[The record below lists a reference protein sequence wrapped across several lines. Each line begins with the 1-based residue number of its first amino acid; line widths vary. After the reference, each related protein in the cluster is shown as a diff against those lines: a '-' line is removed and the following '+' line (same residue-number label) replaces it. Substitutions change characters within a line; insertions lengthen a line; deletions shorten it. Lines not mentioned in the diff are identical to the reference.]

1 MVRHDELGDL
11 QFALERM
18 RQKLNETTI
27 TKNYLNTV
35 LNSLSDA
42 VLVTSPNGIVKSCN
56 EATQRLLGYSEAD
69 LVGKPLVSFIDEAHR
84 ECVRPEHSAPEAR
97 ETVLRTA
104 SGQTI
109 PVSMASSAITTE
121 DPQFQGN
128 IYVARNITERK
139 RAERRIRYLARYDT
153 LTKMPNRMQFQ
164 HLLQQAIARARRNQ
178 RSLALLYLDLDR
190 FKEVND
196 TFGHAA
202 GDRTLEILSERLTR
216 NLSKDTVIGR
226 LAGDEFAMFIDD
238 LPVDIDNR
246 AAIGALARTL
256 LDEISRTFYVN
267 QQEVYLT
274 ASVGIAICPYDAEN
288 VIDLIRNADAA
299 MYHSKQN
306 GGNSCAF
313 YVPEMN
319 AAAVERLMLKS
330 KLRRALERDELVIL
344 YQSKV
349 DLRSGRVVGAEALL
363 RWRLPG
369 HGDISPSHFIPLA
382 EETSLILDIGEWVLN
397 RVCADY
403 REWQKMRA
411 RARPHR
417 HQPVAA
423 PTEAG
428 ELHRPLPQR
437 VPQARGLA
445 HLLRAGSHRN
455 HVDDRP
461 EAHHRL
467 LNELYAMGLNLA
479 IDDFGTGY
487 SSLSAL
493 QQFPIGTLKIDQSF
507 VRDVAVDSNDAAIVR
522 TIIDMG
528 KSLDLEVI
536 AEGVEASE
544 QLEFLRKHGCYYA
557 QGRLFGDAMEAG
569 KLLAI
574 LAGQVGG
581 AAYHA
586 RPVRAH
592 GAAADP
598 PLVVARPPMLSA
610 RDLTLRRGPEP
621 LFEQVNFTVFRGN
634 KVGITGA
641 NGAGKS
647 SLFAAIR
654 GELAADRGDIERP
667 PDLKI
672 AHVEQEIAASER
684 AAIEFVLDGDA
695 ELRAVLAAIAA
706 AERRD
711 AAVGARRSSMRR
723 SRPSTAIAP
732 RRAPPRSCMDS
743 DSRPRITSGQVAEFS
758 GGWRVRLAMAR
769 ALCSR
774 ADLLLLDE
782 PTNHLDLDAI
792 VWLEEWLTAFP
803 GTLLMISHDREF
815 LDAIIDRVLHIENRA
830 HPRLLRQLLAVRAK
844 ARRGTGAAARAAGA
858 ADAAHRRDHHLRES
872 LSRQR
877 HQVAPGA
884 EPLEDAASA
893 WSASCRRTST
903 ARSSSSS
910 RRR

>member
-1 MVRHDELGDL
+1 MARSLKTKYLLLALAVGAVLSLLVAGTAYYEHRVDAADVNQLTYATVKQKLEADLETRASSLSEITGSSLAPALGSGNRGAVASIAGRLLDERDIESVEVLDANGAVLFRGGDPAARQSGDWFVFESTIHSNLVSAPVHRVGSLRISVSRAEMRETLASIRKQLESQQGMQIKRMNGLLAGIVLPLLGLGLAGAWFIARQLAGPISALVKSADRIGQGDYTRPLAVVRHDELGDL

-56 EATQRLLGYSEAD
+56 EATQRLLGYREAD
-69 LVGKPLVSFIDEAHR
+69 LLDKPLISFVDEVHR
-84 ECVRPEHSAPEAR
+84 SAFDLTNSAPEAR

-109 PVSMASSAITTE
+109 PVSMASSSIASE

-178 RSLALLYLDLDR
+178 RALALLYLDLDR

-238 LPVDIDNR
+238 LPADVDYR
-246 AAIGALARTL
+246 TGIGTLARTL

-274 ASVGIAICPYDAEN
+274 ASVGVAICPNDAEN

-349 DLRSGRVVGAEALL
+349 DLRDGRVVGAEALL

-397 RVCADY
+397 RVCSDY
-403 REWQKMRA
+403 REWQKSVPEPGRIAINLSLRQLKQASFIARCRA
-411 RARPHR
+411 VFRKHE
-417 HQPVAA
+417 VS
-423 PTEAG
+423 PTCF
-428 ELHRPLPQR
+428 ELEVTETTLMTDPKRTI
-437 VPQARGLA
+437 G
-445 HLLRAGSHRN
+445 
-455 HVDDRP
+455 
-461 EAHHRL
+461 L
-467 LNELYAMGLNLA
+467 LNELYAMGLHLA

-569 KLLAI
+569 KLLGI
-574 LAGQVGG
+574 LSGQAGG

-586 RPVRAH
+586 ALCIPKGTRPVR
-592 GAAADP
+592 
-598 PLVVARPPMLSA
+598 
-610 RDLTLRRGPEP
+610 LT
-621 LFEQVNFTVFRGN
+621 
-634 KVGITGA
+634 
-641 NGAGKS
+641 S
-647 SLFAAIR
+647 
-654 GELAADRGDIERP
+654 
-667 PDLKI
+667 
-672 AHVEQEIAASER
+672 
-684 AAIEFVLDGDA
+684 
-695 ELRAVLAAIAA
+695 
-706 AERRD
+706 
-711 AAVGARRSSMRR
+711 
-723 SRPSTAIAP
+723 
-732 RRAPPRSCMDS
+732 
-743 DSRPRITSGQVAEFS
+743 
-758 GGWRVRLAMAR
+758 
-769 ALCSR
+769 
-774 ADLLLLDE
+774 
-782 PTNHLDLDAI
+782 
-792 VWLEEWLTAFP
+792 
-803 GTLLMISHDREF
+803 
-815 LDAIIDRVLHIENRA
+815 
-830 HPRLLRQLLAVRAK
+830 
-844 ARRGTGAAARAAGA
+844 
-858 ADAAHRRDHHLRES
+858 
-872 LSRQR
+872 
-877 HQVAPGA
+877 
-884 EPLEDAASA
+884 
-893 WSASCRRTST
+893 
-903 ARSSSSS
+903 
-910 RRR
+910 

>member
-1 MVRHDELGDL
+1 MARSLKTKYLLVALAVGAVLSLLLGGLSYYEHRLDAADVNQLTYATVAQKLEADLETRASSLSEITGTLLAPAIGSGNKGAVSSIAERLLDERDIERVEVLDDHGAVLFSGGDPSVRQAGDWFVFQSTIHSNLVSAPVQHVGTLQIWVSRAEMRETLASIRKQLESQQGMQIKRMRGLIAGFTLPLLLLGLAGAWFVATQLARPISALVKSADRIGEGDYTRPLAVVRHDELGDL

-42 VLVTSPNGIVKSCN
+42 VLVTSPDGVVKSCN
-56 EATQRLLGYSEAD
+56 EAAQKLLGFNEAD
-69 LVGKPLVSFIDEAHR
+69 LLGKPLVSFIDEEHR
-84 ECVRPEHSAPEAR
+84 NALDLTISAPEAR

-164 HLLQQAIARARRNQ
+164 HLLQQAIARARRSQ
-178 RSLALLYLDLDR
+178 HSLALLYLDLDR

-216 NLSKDTVIGR
+216 ALSKDTVIGR
-226 LAGDEFAMFIDD
+226 LAGDEFAMFVDD
-238 LPVDIDNR
+238 LPMDVDNR
-246 AAIGALARTL
+246 VGIGNLARTL

-274 ASVGIAICPYDAEN
+274 ASVGVAICPYDAEN

-306 GGNSCAF
+306 GGNSSAF
-313 YVPEMN
+313 YVPDMN

-397 RVCADY
+397 RVCSDY
-403 REWQKMRA
+403 REWQKSVPEPGRIA
-411 RARPHR
+411 INLSLRQLKQASFISRCRGVFRKHE
-417 HQPVAA
+417 VS
-423 PTEAG
+423 PTCF
-428 ELHRPLPQR
+428 ELEVTETTLMTDPKRTI
-437 VPQARGLA
+437 G
-445 HLLRAGSHRN
+445 
-455 HVDDRP
+455 
-461 EAHHRL
+461 L

-536 AEGVEASE
+536 AEGVEESE

-569 KLLAI
+569 KMLAI
-574 LAGQVGG
+574 LSAQVGG
-581 AAYHA
+581 APHHA
-586 RPVRAH
+586 ALCVPVQMRPVR
-592 GAAADP
+592 
-598 PLVVARPPMLSA
+598 LS
-610 RDLTLRRGPEP
+610 
-621 LFEQVNFTVFRGN
+621 
-634 KVGITGA
+634 
-641 NGAGKS
+641 S
-647 SLFAAIR
+647 
-654 GELAADRGDIERP
+654 
-667 PDLKI
+667 
-672 AHVEQEIAASER
+672 
-684 AAIEFVLDGDA
+684 
-695 ELRAVLAAIAA
+695 
-706 AERRD
+706 
-711 AAVGARRSSMRR
+711 
-723 SRPSTAIAP
+723 
-732 RRAPPRSCMDS
+732 
-743 DSRPRITSGQVAEFS
+743 
-758 GGWRVRLAMAR
+758 
-769 ALCSR
+769 
-774 ADLLLLDE
+774 
-782 PTNHLDLDAI
+782 
-792 VWLEEWLTAFP
+792 
-803 GTLLMISHDREF
+803 
-815 LDAIIDRVLHIENRA
+815 
-830 HPRLLRQLLAVRAK
+830 
-844 ARRGTGAAARAAGA
+844 
-858 ADAAHRRDHHLRES
+858 
-872 LSRQR
+872 
-877 HQVAPGA
+877 
-884 EPLEDAASA
+884 
-893 WSASCRRTST
+893 
-903 ARSSSSS
+903 
-910 RRR
+910 

>member
-1 MVRHDELGDL
+1 MARSLKTKYLLLALAVGAVLSLVLGGLAYYEHRVDSADVNQLTYTTVAQKLEADLETRASSLSEITGTSLAPALSSGNKPAVASIAQRLLDERDIERVEVLDVHGNVLYSGGDPTVLQTGDWFAFRSTIHSNLVSAPVQRVGSLQIWMSRAEMQETLASIRKQLESQQRMQIKRMRGLIAGIALPLLLLGLVGAWFIARQLAGPISALVKSADRIGEGDYTRPLAVVRHDELGDL

-42 VLVTSPNGIVKSCN
+42 VLVTTPDGIVKSCN
-56 EATQRLLGYSEAD
+56 EATQQLLGYRESD
-69 LVGKPLVSFIDEAHR
+69 LLDKPLISFIDDAHR
-84 ECVRPEHSAPEAR
+84 SAFDLTNSAPEAR

-139 RAERRIRYLARYDT
+139 RAERRIRYLARYDA

-164 HLLQQAIARARRNQ
+164 HLLQQSIARARRNQ
-178 RSLALLYLDLDR
+178 HSLALLYLDLDR

-216 NLSKDTVIGR
+216 SLSKDTVIGR
-226 LAGDEFAMFIDD
+226 LAGDEFAMFVDD
-238 LPVDIDNR
+238 LPADLDNR
-246 AAIGALARTL
+246 AAIGSLARTL

-274 ASVGIAICPYDAEN
+274 ASVGVAICPYDAEN

-306 GGNSCAF
+306 GGNTFAF

-349 DLRSGRVVGAEALL
+349 DLRDGRVVGAEALL

-369 HGDISPSHFIPLA
+369 HGDIPPSQFIPLA

-397 RVCADY
+397 RVCSDY
-403 REWQKMRA
+403 REWQKTVPEPGRIA
-411 RARPHR
+411 INLSLRQLKQASFISRCRGVFRKHE
-417 HQPVAA
+417 VS
-423 PTEAG
+423 PTCF
-428 ELHRPLPQR
+428 ELEVTETTLMTDPKRTI
-437 VPQARGLA
+437 G
-445 HLLRAGSHRN
+445 
-455 HVDDRP
+455 
-461 EAHHRL
+461 L

-544 QLEFLRKHGCYYA
+544 QLEFLRKHACYYA
-557 QGRLFGDAMEAG
+557 QGRLFGDAMEAH
-569 KLLAI
+569 KMLAI
-574 LAGQVGG
+574 LSGQAAGG
-581 AAYHA
+581 AHHA
-586 RPVRAH
+586 RLCVPTV
-592 GAAADP
+592 
-598 PLVVARPPMLSA
+598 LRPMRLS
-610 RDLTLRRGPEP
+610 
-621 LFEQVNFTVFRGN
+621 
-634 KVGITGA
+634 
-641 NGAGKS
+641 S
-647 SLFAAIR
+647 
-654 GELAADRGDIERP
+654 
-667 PDLKI
+667 
-672 AHVEQEIAASER
+672 
-684 AAIEFVLDGDA
+684 
-695 ELRAVLAAIAA
+695 
-706 AERRD
+706 
-711 AAVGARRSSMRR
+711 
-723 SRPSTAIAP
+723 
-732 RRAPPRSCMDS
+732 
-743 DSRPRITSGQVAEFS
+743 
-758 GGWRVRLAMAR
+758 
-769 ALCSR
+769 
-774 ADLLLLDE
+774 
-782 PTNHLDLDAI
+782 
-792 VWLEEWLTAFP
+792 
-803 GTLLMISHDREF
+803 
-815 LDAIIDRVLHIENRA
+815 
-830 HPRLLRQLLAVRAK
+830 
-844 ARRGTGAAARAAGA
+844 
-858 ADAAHRRDHHLRES
+858 
-872 LSRQR
+872 
-877 HQVAPGA
+877 
-884 EPLEDAASA
+884 
-893 WSASCRRTST
+893 
-903 ARSSSSS
+903 
-910 RRR
+910 

>member
-1 MVRHDELGDL
+1 VVRHDELGDL

-27 TKNYLNTV
+27 TKNYLDTV

-42 VLVTSPNGIVKSCN
+42 VLVTSPEGIVKSCN
-56 EATQRLLGYSEAD
+56 EATQRLLGYQESD
-69 LVGKPLVSFIDEAHR
+69 LLGKPLVSFIDEVHR
-84 ECVRPEHSAPEAR
+84 QAFDLTHAAPEAR

-109 PVSMASSAITTE
+109 PVSMASSAITTQ

-164 HLLQQAIARARRNQ
+164 HLLQQAIARARRSQ

-238 LPVDIDNR
+238 LPMDVDNR
-246 AAIGALARTL
+246 ASIGALARTL

-274 ASVGIAICPYDAEN
+274 ASVGVAICPYDAEN

-306 GGNSCAF
+306 GGNSSAF

-397 RVCADY
+397 RVCSDY
-403 REWQKMRA
+403 REWQKSVPEPGRIAINLSLRQLKQASFIA
-411 RARPHR
+411 RCRSVFRKHG
-417 HQPVAA
+417 VS
-423 PTEAG
+423 PTCF
-428 ELHRPLPQR
+428 ELEVTETTLMTDPKRTI
-437 VPQARGLA
+437 G
-445 HLLRAGSHRN
+445 
-455 HVDDRP
+455 
-461 EAHHRL
+461 L

-507 VRDVAVDSNDAAIVR
+507 VRDVAVDSDDAAIVR

-536 AEGVEASE
+536 AEGVEACE

-557 QGRLFGDAMEAG
+557 QGRLFGDAMEAS
-569 KLLAI
+569 KMLAI
-574 LAGQVGG
+574 LSAQTVG
-581 AAYHA
+581 AAHHA
-586 RPVRAH
+586 TLCVPTVLRPMR
-592 GAAADP
+592 
-598 PLVVARPPMLSA
+598 LS
-610 RDLTLRRGPEP
+610 
-621 LFEQVNFTVFRGN
+621 
-634 KVGITGA
+634 
-641 NGAGKS
+641 S
-647 SLFAAIR
+647 
-654 GELAADRGDIERP
+654 
-667 PDLKI
+667 
-672 AHVEQEIAASER
+672 
-684 AAIEFVLDGDA
+684 
-695 ELRAVLAAIAA
+695 
-706 AERRD
+706 
-711 AAVGARRSSMRR
+711 
-723 SRPSTAIAP
+723 
-732 RRAPPRSCMDS
+732 
-743 DSRPRITSGQVAEFS
+743 
-758 GGWRVRLAMAR
+758 
-769 ALCSR
+769 
-774 ADLLLLDE
+774 
-782 PTNHLDLDAI
+782 
-792 VWLEEWLTAFP
+792 
-803 GTLLMISHDREF
+803 
-815 LDAIIDRVLHIENRA
+815 
-830 HPRLLRQLLAVRAK
+830 
-844 ARRGTGAAARAAGA
+844 
-858 ADAAHRRDHHLRES
+858 
-872 LSRQR
+872 
-877 HQVAPGA
+877 
-884 EPLEDAASA
+884 
-893 WSASCRRTST
+893 
-903 ARSSSSS
+903 
-910 RRR
+910 

>member
-1 MVRHDELGDL
+1 MARSLKTKYLLLALAVGAVLSLLLGGLSYYEHRVDAADVNQLTYATVAQKLETNLETRASSLSEITGITLAPALGSGNKAAVASIAERLLDERDIERVEVSDARGTVLFSGGDPAARAAGDWFVFQSTIHSNLVSAPVQRVGDLRIWMSRAEMRETLASIRKQLESRQGMQIKRMRGFLAGITLPLILLGLAGAWFIARQLAGPISALVKSADRIGRGDYSRPLAVVRQDELGDL

-42 VLVTSPNGIVKSCN
+42 VLVTSPQGIVKSCN
-56 EATQRLLGYSEAD
+56 EATQRLLGYQEAD
-69 LVGKPLVSFIDEAHR
+69 LVGKPLVSFIDEVHR
-84 ECVRPEHSAPEAR
+84 NAFDFTNSAPEAR

-164 HLLQQAIARARRNQ
+164 HLLQQAIARARRSQ

-202 GDRTLEILSERLTR
+202 GDRTLEVLSERLTR

-238 LPVDIDNR
+238 LPMDVDNR
-246 AAIGALARTL
+246 ASIGNLARTL

-274 ASVGIAICPYDAEN
+274 ASVGVAICPYDADN

-349 DLRSGRVVGAEALL
+349 DLRNGRVVGAEALL

-397 RVCADY
+397 RVCSDY
-403 REWQKMRA
+403 REWQKTVPEPGRIAINLSLRQLKQGSFIA
-411 RARPHR
+411 RCRSVFR
-417 HQPVAA
+417 KHQVS
-423 PTEAG
+423 PTCF
-428 ELHRPLPQR
+428 ELEVTETTLMTDPKRTI
-437 VPQARGLA
+437 G
-445 HLLRAGSHRN
+445 
-455 HVDDRP
+455 
-461 EAHHRL
+461 L

-507 VRDVAVDSNDAAIVR
+507 VRDVAVDSDDAAIVR

-528 KSLDLEVI
+528 KSLDIEVI
-536 AEGVEASE
+536 AEGVEACE

-557 QGRLFGDAMEAG
+557 QGRLFGDAMEASKMLG
-569 KLLAI
+569 IQSNQA
-574 LAGQVGG
+574 GG
-581 AAYHA
+581 AAHHA
-586 RPVRAH
+586 
-592 GAAADP
+592 
-598 PLVVARPPMLSA
+598 
-610 RDLTLRRGPEP
+610 
-621 LFEQVNFTVFRGN
+621 
-634 KVGITGA
+634 
-641 NGAGKS
+641 
-647 SLFAAIR
+647 
-654 GELAADRGDIERP
+654 
-667 PDLKI
+667 
-672 AHVEQEIAASER
+672 
-684 AAIEFVLDGDA
+684 
-695 ELRAVLAAIAA
+695 
-706 AERRD
+706 
-711 AAVGARRSSMRR
+711 
-723 SRPSTAIAP
+723 
-732 RRAPPRSCMDS
+732 
-743 DSRPRITSGQVAEFS
+743 
-758 GGWRVRLAMAR
+758 
-769 ALCSR
+769 ALCV
-774 ADLLLLDE
+774 
-782 PTNHLDLDAI
+782 PT
-792 VWLEEWLTAFP
+792 
-803 GTLLMISHDREF
+803 
-815 LDAIIDRVLHIENRA
+815 VLR
-830 HPRLLRQLLAVRAK
+830 PLRL
-844 ARRGTGAAARAAGA
+844 
-858 ADAAHRRDHHLRES
+858 
-872 LSRQR
+872 
-877 HQVAPGA
+877 
-884 EPLEDAASA
+884 
-893 WSASCRRTST
+893 
-903 ARSSSSS
+903 SS
-910 RRR
+910 